1 MINKFG
7 SIIEITLQ
15 LLSNEEEE
23 IRRAA
28 SVTNE
33 LLLKI
38 MTECKDTNI
47 DLKEVIPILKHM
59 LTNDK
64 RLPTS
69 D

>member
-1 MINKFG
+1 MIYKFG
-7 SIIEITLQ
+7 SIVEITLQ

-28 SVTNE
+28 SVMNE

-38 MTECKDTNI
+38 MTEFKDINI
-47 DLKEVIPILKHM
+47 DLKEVFPILKLM

>member
-1 MINKFG
+1 M
-7 SIIEITLQ
+7 
-15 LLSNEEEE
+15 SNEEEE

-38 MTECKDTNI
+38 MKELKDTNI
-47 DLKEVIPILKHM
+47 DLKEVIPILKYM

-69 D
+69 DQALIWMRHLL

>member
-1 MINKFG
+1 
-7 SIIEITLQ
+7 
-15 LLSNEEEE
+15 
-23 IRRAA
+23 
-28 SVTNE
+28 
-33 LLLKI
+33 
-38 MTECKDTNI
+38 MTEFKDTNI